1 MTMPSMQL
9 TVLQCGECEPL
20 KAGVHGS
27 ALALA
32 AVMGLY
38 NAAAWLRRRDA
49 HLAVNAVLYAALA
62 AWEQKHVAHHLR
74 ALKRVRDAAQANV
87 QEPAA
92 PAESQIAA

>member
-1 MTMPSMQL
+1 MTMPTMQL

-49 HLAVNAVLYAALA
+49 HLAVNAVLYAALV

-74 ALKRVRDAAQANV
+74 ALKRVRDAAQATV
-87 QEPAA
+87 PEPAA
-92 PAESQIAA
+92 PAETRIAA

>member
-1 MTMPSMQL
+1 MTMPTMQL

-32 AVMGLY
+32 ALMGLY

-49 HLAVNAVLYAALA
+49 HLAVNAVLYAALV
-62 AWEQKHVAHHLR
+62 AWEQQHVAHHLR
-74 ALKRVRDAAQANV
+74 ALKRVRDAAETNV
-87 QEPAA
+87 PADA
-92 PAESQIAA
+92 AETRIAA

>member
-1 MTMPSMQL
+1 MPTMQL

-49 HLAVNAVLYAALA
+49 HLAINAVLYAALV
-62 AWEQKHVAHHLR
+62 AWEQKHLAHHLR
-74 ALKRVRDAAQANV
+74 ALQRVRDGAQANV
-87 QEPAA
+87 PEPAA
-92 PAESQIAA
+92 PAETRIAA

>member
-1 MTMPSMQL
+1 MTMPTLQL
-9 TVLQCGECEPL
+9 NVLQCGECETL

-27 ALALA
+27 ALAIV

-49 HLAVNAVLYAALA
+49 HLAVNAVLYAALV

-74 ALKRVRDAAQANV
+74 ALKRVREAGAANV
-87 QEPAA
+87 QAPVAA
-92 PAESQIAA
+92 AETRIAA

>member
-1 MTMPSMQL
+1 MPTMQL

-32 AVMGLY
+32 ALMGLY

-49 HLAVNAVLYAALA
+49 HLAVNAVLYTVLA

-74 ALKRVRDAAQANV
+74 ALKRVRDAAQANM

-92 PAESQIAA
+92 PAESRIAA